1 MKRLDIVGNDF
12 NKKTKKV
19 FEEVFGG
26 KGVLSKFDDDEEDEE
41 EVTRLFEEMKL
52 WCYLNAK
59 YVLSKYWSEIL
70 HIKDC
75 IAFSQDLIPFFP
87 QIILLS

>member
-12 NKKTKKV
+12 NKKTKKA

-52 WCYLNAK
+52 
-59 YVLSKYWSEIL
+59 
-70 HIKDC
+70 
-75 IAFSQDLIPFFP
+75 
-87 QIILLS
+87 